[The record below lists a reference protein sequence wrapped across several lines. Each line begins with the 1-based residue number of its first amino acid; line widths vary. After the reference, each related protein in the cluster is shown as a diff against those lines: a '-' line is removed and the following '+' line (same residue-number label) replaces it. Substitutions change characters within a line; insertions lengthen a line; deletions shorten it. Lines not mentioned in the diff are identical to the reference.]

1 MPPVTDTPRPPGQ
14 HDDPFPPASPAPAP
28 DPDPASVAEAS
39 AEATATVAA
48 GADTGAPRRAG
59 AGMARAAGL
68 ISAATFLSRV
78 LGLFREQVF
87 AAQFGAGFAV
97 DAFQVAFRVP
107 NLLRDLFAEGAMSA
121 AFVPTLTRTEK
132 EQGREAAM
140 RLANLVVNFLL
151 VAVSAICLIGIL
163 AAPWVVRFLAP
174 GFAAVPGKLELTT
187 LMTQIMTPFLLLV
200 SLAAAVMGILNTR
213 RIFFLPA
220 VAPTM
225 LNLALIASG
234 FLIAPFMPRFG
245 LEPIVGMAIGAVLG
259 GLGQLLIQVPALR
272 AQGFRWRPQVS
283 FRDPGVLRMAALMAP
298 ASIGIAAAQV
308 NVFTSTFLASTL
320 AEGSVSWLNYAYRL
334 MQLPIG
340 LFGVAIA
347 TVTLA
352 EVSRHAAAGN
362 LADLKATLSLSLRLV
377 MLLTIPATL
386 LLMAL
391 ARPII
396 ALLYEH
402 GRFGSWDT
410 AMTSRAL
417 WAYAIGLA
425 AFSAVRVMVP
435 AFYSLG
441 MARIPVMISMSTI
454 AATVLLYFPLM
465 RLFGHTG
472 LALAV
477 SIGSVLNFA
486 ALFWMLRRKLGGLGG
501 RRLLRAGVRILLA
514 AAAAAVAAG
523 WVAGAVESAVGLRS
537 VAERALVVGLALAA
551 AGVVYVGMCTF
562 LHVEELKPLLGWTA
576 RIFGAKRR

>member
-1 MPPVTDTPRPPGQ
+1 
-14 HDDPFPPASPAPAP
+14 
-28 DPDPASVAEAS
+28 
-39 AEATATVAA
+39 
-48 GADTGAPRRAG
+48 
-59 AGMARAAGL
+59 
-68 ISAATFLSRV
+68 
-78 LGLFREQVF
+78 
-87 AAQFGAGFAV
+87 
-97 DAFQVAFRVP
+97 
-107 NLLRDLFAEGAMSA
+107 
-121 AFVPTLTRTEK
+121 
-132 EQGREAAM
+132 
-140 RLANLVVNFLL
+140 
-151 VAVSAICLIGIL
+151 
-163 AAPWVVRFLAP
+163 
-174 GFAAVPGKLELTT
+174 
-187 LMTQIMTPFLLLV
+187 
-200 SLAAAVMGILNTR
+200 
-213 RIFFLPA
+213 
-220 VAPTM
+220 
-225 LNLALIASG
+225 
-234 FLIAPFMPRFG
+234 
-245 LEPIVGMAIGAVLG
+245 
-259 GLGQLLIQVPALR
+259 
-272 AQGFRWRPQVS
+272 
-283 FRDPGVLRMAALMAP
+283 
-298 ASIGIAAAQV
+298 
-308 NVFTSTFLASTL
+308 
-320 AEGSVSWLNYAYRL
+320 
-334 MQLPIG
+334 
-340 LFGVAIA
+340 
-347 TVTLA
+347 
-352 EVSRHAAAGN
+352 
-362 LADLKATLSLSLRLV
+362 
-377 MLLTIPATL
+377 
-386 LLMAL
+386 MAL

>member
-1 MPPVTDTPRPPGQ
+1 
-14 HDDPFPPASPAPAP
+14 
-28 DPDPASVAEAS
+28 
-39 AEATATVAA
+39 
-48 GADTGAPRRAG
+48 
-59 AGMARAAGL
+59 MARAAGV
-68 ISAATFLSRV
+68 ISAATFLSRI
-78 LGLFREQVF
+78 LGLVREQVF

-132 EQGREAAM
+132 ESGTAAAL

-151 VAVSAICLIGIL
+151 VVVSLLCLAGIL
-163 AAPWVVRFLAP
+163 AAPWIVRVLAP
-174 GFAAVPGKLELTT
+174 GFANVPGKLELTT

-213 RIFFLPA
+213 RVFFLPA

-225 LNLALIASG
+225 LNLMLILSG
-234 FLIAPFMPRFG
+234 FLVAPLMPRWG

-272 AQGFRWRPQVS
+272 AQGFRWRPEVS
-283 FRDPGVLRMAALMAP
+283 FRDPGVLRMVALMAP

-308 NVFTSTFLASTL
+308 NIFTSTFLASML
-320 AEGSVSWLNYAYRL
+320 VEGSVSWLNYAYRL

-362 LADLKATLSLSLRLV
+362 MADLKETLSFSLRLV
-377 MLLTIPATL
+377 LLLTLPATL
-386 LLMAL
+386 LLVAL

-396 ALLYEH
+396 ALLYQH
-402 GRFGSWDT
+402 GRFGAADT
-410 AMTSRAL
+410 VETARAL
-417 WAYAIGLA
+417 WAYAVGLA
-425 AFSAVRVMVP
+425 AFSSVRVMVP

-441 MARIPVMISMSTI
+441 LARVPVLISMATI
-454 AATVLLYFPLM
+454 GTTVILYFPLM
-465 RLFGHTG
+465 HWFRHTG

-477 SIGSVLNFA
+477 SVGSILNFM
-486 ALFWMLRRKLGGLGG
+486 ALFWMLRRKIGGLGG
-501 RRLLRAGVRILLA
+501 RKLASSAARILLA
-514 AAAAAVAAG
+514 AVGSAAAAAGVARGLEAG
-523 WVAGAVESAVGLRS
+523 IGLER
-537 VAERALVVGLALAA
+537 APERALVVGAALLV
-551 AGVVYVGMCTF
+551 AGGVYLGLCA
-562 LHVEELKPLLGWTA
+562 LLRVEELKPMLGWAT
-576 RIFGAKRR
+576 RVSGRRSP

>member
-1 MPPVTDTPRPPGQ
+1 MTDTPRPPGQ

-562 LHVEELKPLLGWTA
+562 LRVEELKPLLGWTA

>member
-1 MPPVTDTPRPPGQ
+1 
-14 HDDPFPPASPAPAP
+14 
-28 DPDPASVAEAS
+28 VAEAS

-132 EQGREAAM
+132 EQGPEAAM

-163 AAPWVVRFLAP
+163 AAPWIVRFLAP

-362 LADLKATLSLSLRLV
+362 LADLKETLSLSLRLV

-410 AMTSRAL
+410 AMTARAL

-501 RRLLRAGVRILLA
+501 RRLLGAGVRILLA

-523 WVAGAVESAVGLRS
+523 LVAGALESAVGLRS
-537 VAERALVVGLALAA
+537 VAERALVVGLAFAA

-562 LHVEELKPLLGWTA
+562 LRVEELKPLLGWTA
-576 RIFGAKRR
+576 RIFGGKRRA

>member
-1 MPPVTDTPRPPGQ
+1 
-14 HDDPFPPASPAPAP
+14 
-28 DPDPASVAEAS
+28 
-39 AEATATVAA
+39 
-48 GADTGAPRRAG
+48 
-59 AGMARAAGL
+59 
-68 ISAATFLSRV
+68 
-78 LGLFREQVF
+78 
-87 AAQFGAGFAV
+87 
-97 DAFQVAFRVP
+97 
-107 NLLRDLFAEGAMSA
+107 
-121 AFVPTLTRTEK
+121 
-132 EQGREAAM
+132 
-140 RLANLVVNFLL
+140 
-151 VAVSAICLIGIL
+151 
-163 AAPWVVRFLAP
+163 
-174 GFAAVPGKLELTT
+174 
-187 LMTQIMTPFLLLV
+187 
-200 SLAAAVMGILNTR
+200 
-213 RIFFLPA
+213 
-220 VAPTM
+220 
-225 LNLALIASG
+225 
-234 FLIAPFMPRFG
+234 
-245 LEPIVGMAIGAVLG
+245 MAIGAVLG

-562 LHVEELKPLLGWTA
+562 LRVEELKPLLGWTA